1 MGFFPAINFL
11 SFCSSVCEYPKVIL
25 LKLDLRARALIDPI
39 PNNPCFHSQVLRVS
53 AFDADDRD
61 NGKVSYELSADGTG
75 TSSLDSAFVI
85 DRISG
90 DIRSNVSLDREARGA
105 YEFKVR
111 GRIKIE
117 SKNKLVSPTAGN
129 GNFS

>member
-1 MGFFPAINFL
+1 M
-11 SFCSSVCEYPKVIL
+11 
-25 LKLDLRARALIDPI
+25 
-39 PNNPCFHSQVLRVS
+39 S

-75 TSSLDSAFVI
+75 ASSLDSAFVI

-111 GRIKIE
+111 GKIKIE